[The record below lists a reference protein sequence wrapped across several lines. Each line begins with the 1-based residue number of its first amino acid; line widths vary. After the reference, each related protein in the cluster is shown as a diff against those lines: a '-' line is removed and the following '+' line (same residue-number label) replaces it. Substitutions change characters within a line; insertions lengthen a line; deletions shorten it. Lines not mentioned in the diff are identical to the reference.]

1 MHRRKSQPI
10 RNKIDLTDR
19 TQVRLLKKRLQ
30 LSEAELAQIVDKAG
44 NSIAAIA
51 KQAALQRATQL
62 PAATEV
68 PVAVIASV
76 RPGETSVSEPPVPAK
91 PAA

>member
-44 NSIAAIA
+44 DSIAAIA

-62 PAATEV
+62 PAATDV
-68 PVAVIASV
+68 TAAVVASV
-76 RPGETSVSEPPVPAK
+76 RPGEANVSELPVPAK